1 LLNNELCILAQT
13 FFKLNRLYTFGIYL
27 AGFVLKIISF
37 FNTKIKLG
45 VKGRSETFKVL
56 ESQLSKTDKT
66 LWFHCASLGEYE
78 QGLPIFKALR
88 QKYTDYKIILSF
100 FSPSGYEIRKNS
112 PIADIVI
119 YLPLDTSTNAKRF
132 FNLINPE
139 LTVFVKYDIW
149 PNFLKELKHRKLNAI
164 LISATFRNNQSFFK
178 WYGKQTREALFA
190 FNHIFTQNESSKLLL
205 EQINYTSTTVSG
217 DTRFDRV
224 TSQLQQ
230 NNNIDFIN
238 NFKQDHLCVVIGSSW
253 PEDEKILV
261 DYINTKAK
269 PNTKFII
276 APHNIKANQINYL
289 KNSINKSSIL
299 FSEKKDK
306 DLSNYQ
312 VFILDTIGLLSKVY
326 SYADIAYIGGAMG
339 NTGLHNT
346 LEAAVFGVPIIIGAN
361 HDKFPEAQDMIDN
374 NGMLSITNQDQLNN
388 ALTCFINDTEK
399 RLSFGKQNELY
410 INKNKGAVIQILN
423 FLRI

>member
-1 LLNNELCILAQT
+1 MLNNELCILAQT